1 MTQLRRRYPGVSP
14 FETHQADQ
22 YFGRTRDVQDLYDL
36 ILLEKMVVLFGKSGY
51 GKSSL
56 LNAGIIPKLKA
67 NKSRGE
73 QGFQPIVVRFTAAT
87 KDSTDSPL
95 ERVKEQLKQKLGPL
109 PDVPLLSRFTELK
122 HTLWFQVKARQNAL
136 KTRYVLI
143 FDQFEEFFT
152 YPKEQQLLLRE
163 QLAELLFTEI
173 PQELRK
179 AWDNLSEAEQEFL
192 STELN
197 LRVVFAIREDRLS
210 WLNSLKEELPG
221 ILDKRYELKGLSD
234 EQAREAIL
242 QPAALPQ
249 DLGFQCHSFS
259 YRPEALTILLQELK
273 KSNAGENY
281 SQQGRIEAFLLQICC
296 ENIESRL
303 LERAKTGDVDTV
315 VDPED
320 LPSFDQ
326 IYAEYYNHKINELP
340 AEERENAKR
349 LIEDELIGFN
359 ESTGLVFRLNA
370 DGRRLLDKPGISEAL
385 LKRLTN
391 AFLLRSEP
399 NTTGGYNYE
408 ISHDTL
414 ISPIEKAKKKRLEAE
429 AARKQRRQLQRGI
442 LIVVLAV
449 GLAVGAFA
457 FGAWALRQRDEAQKA
472 KAEADALSLNLLE
485 EKMERQRRDI
495 QEWKRKKQ
503 VYRDG
508 DLPDLAKEAQDSIN
522 ALNLLMKNEAR
533 LNLIQSIKKNKPK

>member
-1 MTQLRRRYPGVSP
+1 MTELRRRYPGVSP
-14 FETHQADQ
+14 FETNQADQ

-56 LNAGIIPKLKA
+56 LNAGIIPKLKT
-67 NKSRGE
+67 NKSRRE

-87 KDSTDSPL
+87 KDSTESPL
-95 ERVKEQLKQKLGPL
+95 ERVNERLKKVLGPL
-109 PDVPLLSRFTELK
+109 PDVPLLSRFTELR

-179 AWDNLSEAEQEFL
+179 VWDDLSEAEQEFL
-192 STELN
+192 SSELN

-249 DLGFQCHSFS
+249 NLGFQCHPFS
-259 YRPEALTILLQELK
+259 YRPEALNILLQELK

-326 IYAEYYNHKINELP
+326 IYEEYYNNKINELP

-370 DGRRLLDKPGISEAL
+370 DGRRLLDKPGITETL

-414 ISPIEKAKKKRLEAE
+414 IAPIEKAKKKRLEVE

-449 GLAVGAFA
+449 VISIGAFT

-472 KAEADALSLNLLE
+472 LAKADALSLSLLE

-495 QEWKRKKQ
+495 QEWRRKQQ

-508 DLPDLAKEAQDSIN
+508 DLPDLVNAAQDSIKV
-522 ALNLLMKNEAR
+522 LQDLLRKNEVQ
-533 LNLIQSIKKNKPK
+533 LVDLQKKKPK

>member
-56 LNAGIIPKLKA
+56 LNAGIIPKLSTS
-67 NKSRGE
+67 KSKRE
-73 QGFQPIVVRFTAAT
+73 QLFQPIVVRFAAYT
-87 KDSTDSPL
+87 VDSTDSPL
-95 ERVKEQLKQKLGPL
+95 ARVSERLKQELGPL
-109 PDVPLLSRFTELK
+109 PDVPLLSRFAELR

-136 KTRYVLI
+136 NTRYVLI

-179 AWDNLSEAEQEFL
+179 VWDDLSEAEQEFL
-192 STELN
+192 SSELN

-249 DLGFQCHSFS
+249 DLGFQCHPFS

-281 SQQGRIEAFLLQICC
+281 TQQGRIEAFLLQICC

-303 LERAKTGDVDTV
+303 LERAKAGDVNTV
-315 VDPED
+315 IDPAD
-320 LPSFDQ
+320 LPKFEQ
-326 IYAEYYNHKINELP
+326 IYEEYYNNKINELP

-359 ESTGLVFRLNA
+359 DSTGLVFRLNA

-399 NTTGGYNYE
+399 NTTGSYNYE

-414 ISPIEKAKKKRLEAE
+414 IAPIEKAKKKRLEEE
-429 AARKQRRQLQRGI
+429 AVRKQRRI
-442 LIVVLAV
+442 LIVVLA
-449 GLAVGAFA
+449 LALAAVGAFA
-457 FGAWALRQRDEAQKA
+457 FGAWALDQRDVAQKA
-472 KAEADALSLNLLE
+472 LANADALSVRLLE
-485 EKMERQRRDI
+485 EKIQRQRRDI
-495 QEWKRKKQ
+495 QEWRRKQQ
-503 VYRDG
+503 VYHDG
-508 DLPDLAKEAQDSIN
+508 DLPDQANEAQDSIQ
-522 ALNLLMKNEAR
+522 LLQDLLRQNEAQ
-533 LNLIQSIKKNKPK
+533 LIDLQKNKPK

>member
-1 MTQLRRRYPGVSP
+1 MTQSRRRYPGVSP
-14 FETHQADQ
+14 FETNQADQ

-56 LNAGIIPKLKA
+56 LNAGIIPKLSA
-67 NKSRGE
+67 TKSKGE
-73 QGFQPIVVRFTAAT
+73 QLFHPIVVRFAAYT
-87 KDSTDSPL
+87 KGSTDSPL
-95 ERVKEQLKQKLGPL
+95 ERVSERLKQVLGPV
-109 PDVPLLSRFTELK
+109 PDVPLLSGFTELR

-173 PQELRK
+173 PQELRM
-179 AWDNLSEAEQEFL
+179 AWDDLSDAEQEFL

-197 LRVVFAIREDRLS
+197 LRVVFAVREDRLS

-249 DLGFQCHSFS
+249 DLGFQCHPFS
-259 YRPEALTILLQELK
+259 YRPEALNILLKELK

-281 SQQGRIEAFLLQICC
+281 TQQGRIEAFLLQICC

-326 IYAEYYNHKINELP
+326 IYEEYYNNKINELP
-340 AEERENAKR
+340 TEERENAKR

-414 ISPIEKAKKKRLEAE
+414 IAPIEKAKKMRLEAE

-449 GLAVGAFA
+449 GLAVGAFVVT
-457 FGAWALRQRDEAQKA
+457 AWALDQRNKANEALA
-472 KAEADALSLNLLE
+472 KADALSLNLLE
-485 EKMERQRRDI
+485 EKIQRQRRDI
-495 QEWKRKKQ
+495 QEWERKQQ

-508 DLPDLAKEAQDSIN
+508 DLPDQAKEAQDSIN
-522 ALNLLMKNEAR
+522 VLEDLLQKNDST
-533 LNLIQSIKKNKPK
+533 LSVLKKNKPK

>member
-1 MTQLRRRYPGVSP
+1 M
-14 FETHQADQ
+14 
-22 YFGRTRDVQDLYDL
+22 
-36 ILLEKMVVLFGKSGY
+36 
-51 GKSSL
+51 
-56 LNAGIIPKLKA
+56 
-67 NKSRGE
+67 
-73 QGFQPIVVRFTAAT
+73 
-87 KDSTDSPL
+87 
-95 ERVKEQLKQKLGPL
+95 
-109 PDVPLLSRFTELK
+109 
-122 HTLWFQVKARQNAL
+122 
-136 KTRYVLI
+136 LI

-179 AWDNLSEAEQEFL
+179 VWDDLSDVEQEFL
-192 STELN
+192 SSELN

-249 DLGFQCHSFS
+249 NLGFQCHPFS
-259 YRPEALTILLQELK
+259 YRPEALNILLQELK

-303 LERAKTGDVDTV
+303 LERAKAGDLDTV

-326 IYAEYYNHKINELP
+326 IYEEYYNNKINELP

-399 NTTGGYNYE
+399 NTTGSYNYE

-414 ISPIEKAKKKRLEAE
+414 IAPIEKAKKKRLEAE

-472 KAEADALSLNLLE
+472 LDKADALSLNLLE
-485 EKMERQRRDI
+485 EKIQRQRRDI
-495 QEWKRKKQ
+495 QEWRRKQQ

-508 DLPDLAKEAQDSIN
+508 DLPNLVNAAQDSIQV
-522 ALNLLMKNEAR
+522 LQDLLRKNEVQ
-533 LNLIQSIKKNKPK
+533 LIDLQKKKSE

>member
-1 MTQLRRRYPGVSP
+1 MTQQRRRYPGVSP
-14 FETHQADQ
+14 FETNQADQ

-56 LNAGIIPKLKA
+56 LNAGIIPKLSA
-67 NKSRGE
+67 TKSKGE
-73 QGFQPIVVRFTAAT
+73 QLFHPIVVRFAAYT
-87 KDSTDSPL
+87 KGSTDSPL
-95 ERVKEQLKQKLGPL
+95 ERVRERLKQVLGSVPE
-109 PDVPLLSRFTELK
+109 VPLLSRFTELR

-179 AWDNLSEAEQEFL
+179 VWDDLSEAEQEFL

-242 QPAALPQ
+242 HPAALPQ
-249 DLGFQCHSFS
+249 DLGFQCHPFS
-259 YRPEALTILLQELK
+259 YRSEALTILLQELK

-281 SQQGRIEAFLLQICC
+281 TQQGRIEAFLLQICC

-303 LERAKTGDVDTV
+303 LERAKTGDVDSV

-326 IYAEYYNHKINELP
+326 IYAEYYNNKINELP

-370 DGRRLLDKPGISEAL
+370 DGRRLLKKPGINEAL
-385 LKRLTN
+385 LKRLTD

-399 NTTGGYNYE
+399 NTTGSYNYE

-414 ISPIEKAKKKRLEAE
+414 IAPIEKAKKKRLEVE

-449 GLAVGAFA
+449 GLAIGAFVVT
-457 FGAWALRQRDEAQKA
+457 AWALDQRNQANAALA
-472 KAEADALSLNLLE
+472 KADALSLNLLE
-485 EKMERQRRDI
+485 EKIQRQRRDI
-495 QEWKRKKQ
+495 QEWERKQK
-503 VYRDG
+503 VYREAY
-508 DLPDLAKEAQDSIN
+508 LPDLVNEAQDSIDV
-522 ALNLLMKNEAR
+522 LQRLLQKNDST
-533 LNLIQSIKKNKPK
+533 LTVLQKKKPK

>member
-1 MTQLRRRYPGVSP
+1 MTQQRRRYPGVSP
-14 FETHQADQ
+14 FETNQADQ

-56 LNAGIIPKLKA
+56 LNAGIIPKLSA
-67 NKSRGE
+67 TKSKGE
-73 QGFQPIVVRFTAAT
+73 QLFHPIVVRFTAAT

-95 ERVKEQLKQKLGPL
+95 ERVSKQLKQKLGPL
-109 PDVPLLSRFTELK
+109 PDVPLLSRFAELR

-179 AWDNLSEAEQEFL
+179 VWDDLSEAEQEFL
-192 STELN
+192 SSELN

-249 DLGFQCHSFS
+249 DLGFQCHPFS
-259 YRPEALTILLQELK
+259 YRPETLNILLQELK
-273 KSNAGENY
+273 KSNTGENY
-281 SQQGRIEAFLLQICC
+281 TQQGRIEAFLLQICC

-303 LERAKTGDVDTV
+303 LERAKTGDVNTV
-315 VDPED
+315 IDPAD
-320 LPSFDQ
+320 LPKFEQ
-326 IYAEYYNHKINELP
+326 IYEEYYNNKINELP

-359 ESTGLVFRLNA
+359 DSTGLVFRLNA
-370 DGRRLLDKPGISEAL
+370 DGRRLLKKPGISEAL
-385 LKRLTN
+385 LRRLTN

-414 ISPIEKAKKKRLEAE
+414 IAPIEKAKKQRLELE
-429 AARKQRRQLQRGI
+429 LARKQRRQLQRGI

-449 GLAVGAFA
+449 GLAIGAFA
-457 FGAWALRQRDEAQKA
+457 VTAWALDQRNQANEALA
-472 KAEADALSLNLLE
+472 KADALSVSLLE
-485 EKMERQRRDI
+485 EKIQRQRRDI
-495 QEWKRKKQ
+495 QEWRRKQQ
-503 VYRDG
+503 VYKEG
-508 DLPDLAKEAQDSIN
+508 VLPNLVNEAQENINKLQGLLQKNDST
-522 ALNLLMKNEAR
+522 LLE
-533 LNLIQSIKKNKPK
+533 LKKNKPK

>member
-56 LNAGIIPKLKA
+56 LNAGIIPKLSA
-67 NKSRGE
+67 TKSKRE
-73 QGFQPIVVRFTAAT
+73 QPFHPIVVRFAAYT
-87 KDSTDSPL
+87 KGSTDSPL
-95 ERVKEQLKQKLGPL
+95 ERVKERLKQVLGPL
-109 PDVPLLSRFTELK
+109 PDEPLLSRFTELR

-179 AWDNLSEAEQEFL
+179 VWDDLSEAEQEFL

-249 DLGFQCHSFS
+249 ALGFQCHPFS
-259 YRPEALTILLQELK
+259 YRPEALNILLKELK

-303 LERAKTGDVDTV
+303 LERAKTGDVNTV
-315 VDPED
+315 IDPAD
-320 LPSFDQ
+320 LPKFEQ
-326 IYAEYYNHKINELP
+326 IYEEYYNNKINELP

-414 ISPIEKAKKKRLEAE
+414 ITPIEKAKKKRLEVE

-449 GLAVGAFA
+449 GLAIGAFA
-457 FGAWALRQRDEAQKA
+457 VTAWALDQRNKA
-472 KAEADALSLNLLE
+472 NDALAKADALSLNLLE
-485 EKMERQRRDI
+485 EKIQRQRRDI
-495 QEWKRKKQ
+495 QEWRRKQQ

-508 DLPDLAKEAQDSIN
+508 DLPNLVNAAQDSIQV
-522 ALNLLMKNEAR
+522 LQDLLRKNEAQ
-533 LNLIQSIKKNKPK
+533 LTDLQKNKPK

>member
-1 MTQLRRRYPGVSP
+1 MTQQRRRYPGVSP
-14 FETHQADQ
+14 FETNQADQ

-56 LNAGIIPKLKA
+56 LNAGIIPKLSA
-67 NKSRGE
+67 TKSKRE
-73 QGFQPIVVRFTAAT
+73 QSFQPIVVRFAAYT
-87 KDSTDSPL
+87 KGSTDSPL
-95 ERVKEQLKQKLGPL
+95 ERVSERLKQVLGPV
-109 PDVPLLSRFTELK
+109 PDVPLLSRFTELR

-152 YPKEQQLLLRE
+152 YPKEQQLVLRE

-179 AWDNLSEAEQEFL
+179 VWDDLSEAEQEFL

-242 QPAALPQ
+242 HPAALSQ
-249 DLGFQCHSFS
+249 DLGFQCHPFS
-259 YRPEALTILLQELK
+259 YRPEALNILLQELK
-273 KSNAGENY
+273 KSNTGENY
-281 SQQGRIEAFLLQICC
+281 TQQGRIEAFLLQICC

-303 LERAKTGDVDTV
+303 LERAKAGDVDTI

-326 IYAEYYNHKINELP
+326 IYEEYYNNKINELP
-340 AEERENAKR
+340 TEERENAKR

-370 DGRRLLDKPGISEAL
+370 DGRRLLEKPGINEAL

-414 ISPIEKAKKKRLEAE
+414 IAPIEKAKKKRLEVE

-472 KAEADALSLNLLE
+472 LAKADALSLNLLE
-485 EKMERQRRDI
+485 EKIERQRRDI
-495 QEWKRKKQ
+495 QEWQRKQQ

-508 DLPDLAKEAQDSIN
+508 NLPDLVDEVQDSID
-522 ALNLLMKNEAR
+522 LLQRSLQKNDSTLTE
-533 LNLIQSIKKNKPK
+533 LKKNKTK

>member
-1 MTQLRRRYPGVSP
+1 MTQQRRRYPGVSP
-14 FETHQADQ
+14 FETNQADQ

-56 LNAGIIPKLKA
+56 LNAGIIPKLSA
-67 NKSRGE
+67 TKSKGE
-73 QGFQPIVVRFTAAT
+73 QLFHPIVVRFTAAT

-95 ERVKEQLKQKLGPL
+95 ERVSKQLKQKLGPL
-109 PDVPLLSRFTELK
+109 PDVPLLSRFAELR

-179 AWDNLSEAEQEFL
+179 VWDDLSEAEQEFL

-249 DLGFQCHSFS
+249 NLGFQCHPFS

-303 LERAKTGDVDTV
+303 LERAKAGDMDTV

-326 IYAEYYNHKINELP
+326 IYEEYYNNKINELP

-359 ESTGLVFRLNA
+359 DSTGLVFRLNA
-370 DGRRLLDKPGISEAL
+370 DGRRLLKKPGISEAL
-385 LKRLTN
+385 LRRLTN

-414 ISPIEKAKKKRLEAE
+414 IAPIEKAKKQRLELE
-429 AARKQRRQLQRGI
+429 LARKQRRQLQRGI

-449 GLAVGAFA
+449 GLAIGAFA
-457 FGAWALRQRDEAQKA
+457 VTAWALDQRNQANEALA
-472 KAEADALSLNLLE
+472 KADALSVSLLE
-485 EKMERQRRDI
+485 EKIQRQRRDI
-495 QEWKRKKQ
+495 QEWRRKQQ
-503 VYRDG
+503 VYKEG
-508 DLPDLAKEAQDSIN
+508 VLPNLVNEAQENINKLQGLLQKNDST
-522 ALNLLMKNEAR
+522 LLE
-533 LNLIQSIKKNKPK
+533 LKKNKPK

>member
-1 MTQLRRRYPGVSP
+1 MTQSRRRYPGVSP
-14 FETHQADQ
+14 FETNQADQ

-56 LNAGIIPKLKA
+56 LNAGIIPKLSA
-67 NKSRGE
+67 TKSKGE
-73 QGFQPIVVRFTAAT
+73 QLFHPIVVRFAAYT
-87 KDSTDSPL
+87 KGSTDSPL
-95 ERVKEQLKQKLGPL
+95 ERVSERLKQVLGPV
-109 PDVPLLSRFTELK
+109 PDVPLLSGFTELR

-179 AWDNLSEAEQEFL
+179 VWDDLSEAEQEFL
-192 STELN
+192 SSELN

-249 DLGFQCHSFS
+249 NLGFQCHPFS

-303 LERAKTGDVDTV
+303 LERAKTGDVNTV
-315 VDPED
+315 IDPAD
-320 LPSFDQ
+320 LPKFEQ
-326 IYAEYYNHKINELP
+326 IYEEYYNNKINELP

-359 ESTGLVFRLNA
+359 DSTGLVFRLNA

-414 ISPIEKAKKKRLEAE
+414 IAPIEKAKKMRLEAE

-449 GLAVGAFA
+449 GLAVGAFVVT
-457 FGAWALRQRDEAQKA
+457 AWALDQRNKANEALA
-472 KAEADALSLNLLE
+472 KADALSLNLLE
-485 EKMERQRRDI
+485 EKIQRQRRDI
-495 QEWKRKKQ
+495 QEWERKQQ

-508 DLPDLAKEAQDSIN
+508 DLPDQAKEAQDSIN
-522 ALNLLMKNEAR
+522 VLEDLLQKNDST
-533 LNLIQSIKKNKPK
+533 LSVLKKNKPK